1 MHSQSQQ
8 FIFGSIF
15 WLQDKPPHLDPAWVS
30 TLFVWGLAGAISA
43 IFGIVIGKRRKERLL
58 ERQLAVKQVEREFA
72 GRRDM
77 QDKIELLVSSSTAN
91 SSNVA
96 SFTATEYAESLA
108 ELRSQIALLSR
119 RVENQRNEIVEVQ
132 RIDPVLEATLRLS
145 VENLSKR
152 IEAIERQSISKWD
165 VALILL
171 QLLGGLGVIAG
182 VIFGIAKYLQK

>member
-1 MHSQSQQ
+1 
-8 FIFGSIF
+8 
-15 WLQDKPPHLDPAWVS
+15 
-30 TLFVWGLAGAISA
+30 
-43 IFGIVIGKRRKERLL
+43 
-58 ERQLAVKQVEREFA
+58 
-72 GRRDM
+72 M